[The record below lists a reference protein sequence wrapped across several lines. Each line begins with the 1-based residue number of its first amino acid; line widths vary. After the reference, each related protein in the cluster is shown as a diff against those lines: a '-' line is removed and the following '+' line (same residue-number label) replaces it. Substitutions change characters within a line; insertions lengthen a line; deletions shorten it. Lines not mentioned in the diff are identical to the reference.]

1 MQKPLSQTEIQTLA
15 AIIDVCCQRGA
26 FRAKELV
33 PVGNLYNR
41 LTSMIVPENEKP
53 TPFNQGGNINDDQ
66 GDGNKDK

>member
-26 FRAKELV
+26 FRAKEMV
-33 PVGNLYNR
+33 PAGNLYNR

-53 TPFNQGGNINDDQ
+53 TPDPKFQLHRQQNQRF
-66 GDGNKDK
+66 

>member
-1 MQKPLSQTEIQTLA
+1 MQKPLSQTEIKTLA
-15 AIIDVCCQRGA
+15 AIIESCTQRGA
-26 FRAKELV
+26 FRAAELV
-33 PVGNLYNR
+33 PVGNLFQR